1 MSHLLLTKEERV
13 RALIALETCDTDEE
27 AARLVIASGLVAR
40 YEATV
45 QDLEETIFRL
55 KRDVKLATRAE
66 DVGSA
71 LDALNLAHQEFES
84 LRQTRASSQSE
95 IDNEDDEGDD

>member
-1 MSHLLLTKEERV
+1 MHLPLTKEERI
-13 RALIALETCDTDEE
+13 RALIALETCDSDEG

-45 QDLEETIFRL
+45 QDLEETVSQL
-55 KRDVKLATRAE
+55 EKSLKLASQTE
-66 DVGSA
+66 GIGSA
-71 LDALNLAHQEFES
+71 LDALDLAHQEFES
-84 LRQTRASSQSE
+84 LRKARASSQSE